1 MLNETPVKE
10 APNQAA
16 EIARLRAELAA
27 ARAEVDSMQALLNEQ
42 EMRSRRIEQA
52 RQAWAQ
58 TVDALSQPIFMHD
71 NKGCIVRANRA
82 YAERTGMPVK
92 NLIGKVYWKLF
103 PVQNAPFPVP
113 ESADSVDEFEV
124 SLSDDE
130 IFLVRSAGPS
140 AGLPPGW
147 RLYIFQDIT
156 ELKRA
161 VAAVRNSGHYA
172 RSIVESSLAVIVAV
186 DRERRIL
193 EFNPAAE
200 RAFGYARDEVM
211 GRPVNMLYADPESGE
226 SIRRLVFERQ
236 GFVSEVENR
245 RKNGDVFTSLMS
257 AAVLRDAEGKALGIL
272 GTSIDVTD
280 RKRAEAKIREVAAEM
295 ELLFENAV
303 TGIAFTRDRLIERVN
318 RRFAELFGHGKDDLV
333 GHSMELLLPSREDYE
348 KFTRESQSQL
358 APGRV
363 FQADMQMRRKDGS
376 LAWMHLVG
384 KALARDKDGAGAIW
398 VFEDITERKFAEL
411 RLERRETYFR
421 ALVENCNDVIVV
433 IDAGF
438 IVKYESRGIE
448 RVLGYGPAERI
459 GRSGLELVHPD
470 DGAKVRTAY
479 QRILHGESQHIA
491 VEFRMRHRDGSWRTV
506 EGIGSGAFD
515 IDGEKV
521 GVVNLHDVTERRRG
535 EQRLL
540 KSMEGA
546 ITAIA
551 AAAELRD
558 PYTAGHERR
567 VADLAAAIAREMGL
581 PEDRVHGVHLAGV
594 VHDIGT
600 IHVPAEILVKPSRL
614 SQLEVA
620 MVRTHCQ
627 AGHDVLKNID
637 FPWPIARIVLQ
648 HHELHD
654 GSGYP
659 LGLKGE
665 EILLEARILTVAD
678 VLEAMVSHRPYR
690 AAMALDA
697 ALSEIVMSRGTRF
710 DARVVEACL
719 RLFREKNYSLPA
731 A

>member
-1 MLNETPVKE
+1 MNETPVKE
-10 APNQAA
+10 APTQTA

-27 ARAEVDSMQALLNEQ
+27 ARAEADSLQALLNEQ
-42 EMRSRRIEQA
+42 ELRSRRIEQA

-103 PVQNAPFPVP
+103 PIQNAPFPIPDAADVP
-113 ESADSVDEFEV
+113 DEFEFA
-124 SLSDDE
+124 LSDSE
-130 IFLVRSAGPS
+130 VFLVRSAGPS

-147 RLYIFQDIT
+147 RLYIFQDVT

-172 RSIVESSLAVIVAV
+172 RSIVDSSLAVIVAV

-226 SIRRLVFERQ
+226 AIRRLVFERQ
-236 GFVSEVENR
+236 GVVSEVENR
-245 RKNGDVFTSLMS
+245 RKNGEVFTSLMS

-280 RKRAEAKIREVAAEM
+280 RKRAEAKMRDAAAEL

-318 RRFAELFGHGKDDLV
+318 RRFVELFGYGKDELA
-333 GHSMELLLPSREDYE
+333 GHGMELLLHSKEDYE
-348 KFTRESQSQL
+348 KLARESQPQL
-358 APGRV
+358 AQGRV
-363 FQADMQMRRKDGS
+363 YQGDVQMRRKDGS
-376 LAWMHLVG
+376 LAWMHLAG
-384 KALARDKDGAGAIW
+384 RSALREKEGAGAIW
-398 VFEDITERKFAEL
+398 VFEDITERKFAEV

-421 ALVENCNDVIVV
+421 ALIENCNDVIVV
-433 IDAGF
+433 VDAAAV
-438 IVKYESRGIE
+438 IKYESRGIE
-448 RVLGYGPAERI
+448 RVLGYSPAERI

-470 DGAKVRTAY
+470 DAARVRTAY
-479 QRILHGESQHIA
+479 QRILRGESQHVA
-491 VEFRMRHRDGSWRTV
+491 VEFRMRHRDGSWRMV

-546 ITAIA
+546 IVAIA

-581 PEDRVHGVHLAGV
+581 PEDRVHGIHLAGV

-627 AGHDVLKNID
+627 AGYDVLKNID

-648 HHELHD
+648 HHELYD

-665 EILLEARILTVAD
+665 EILLESRIVTIAD
-678 VLEAMVSHRPYR
+678 VVEAMLSHRPYR
-690 AAMALDA
+690 AAVPIDA
-697 ALSEIVMSRGTRF
+697 ALSEIVMNRGTRF
-710 DARVVEACL
+710 DARVVDACL